1 MMRSTHSRRIAPIS
15 RSDRLV
21 TDSHARSL
29 KRACTGAVSSAFR
42 QVSIVAASGIFLPVV
57 RTRSGR
63 KRTASDATTT
73 ADRFLKRENA
83 FSAQAA
89 DTNKQVLCD
98 FLTVPTRVP
107 SAVSTLVHVNFGEH
121 PSDVES
127 ISQLA
132 LADGVNKNPHRSR

>member
-1 MMRSTHSRRIAPIS
+1 MRAVLSVHAPAPC
-15 RSDRLV
+15 L
-21 TDSHARSL
+21 APFG
-29 KRACTGAVSSAFR
+29 K
-42 QVSIVAASGIFLPVV
+42 VSIVAASGIFLPVV

-132 LADGVNKNPHRSR
+132 LADGVNKNPRRSRGRS

>member
-1 MMRSTHSRRIAPIS
+1 MIGLLCFFLSVLASPFKSASRGHEAENELLR
-15 RSDRLV
+15 
-21 TDSHARSL
+21 H
-29 KRACTGAVSSAFR
+29 
-42 QVSIVAASGIFLPVV
+42 
-57 RTRSGR
+57 GR
-63 KRTASDATTT
+63 KRAASDATTT

-98 FLTVPTRVP
+98 FLTVPTRGP

-121 PSDVES
+121 PSEVES

-132 LADGVNKNPHRSR
+132 LADGVNKNPHRYRGLSR